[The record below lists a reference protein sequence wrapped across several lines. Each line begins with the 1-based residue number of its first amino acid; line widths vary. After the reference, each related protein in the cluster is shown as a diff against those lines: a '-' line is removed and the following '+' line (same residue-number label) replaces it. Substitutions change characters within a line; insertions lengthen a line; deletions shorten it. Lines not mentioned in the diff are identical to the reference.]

1 MEQNKLLEQLNR
13 FTRRKHTAQEVYMFD
28 VILCDNEVDR
38 DGECFTRKALETLCR
53 RFEGVTG
60 IFDHDPKGSQQTARI
75 FATELLEDLARRT
88 AYGAPYTY
96 LKACAYMIRTD
107 SNQDLIREIDGG
119 IKKEVSVSCAAKT
132 SRCSL
137 CGSTGACSHEKG
149 KVYAGKLCYRELD
162 DISDVYEWSFVAV
175 PAQVHAGV
183 TKQFGGSAGEE
194 DPVRK
199 ALQAQLDAHQQA
211 VALARQDAEKQIRR
225 LLAVT
230 HSKSAA
236 DAVMQGLK
244 SMSLPQLYDY
254 KEALSR
260 DFSGRCAA
268 QLQPEGD
275 APLDSFRM

>member
-1 MEQNKLLEQLNR
+1 MEQSKLLEQLNR

-38 DGECFTRKALETLCR
+38 DGECFTKQALETLCR

-60 IFDHDPKGSQQTARI
+60 IFDHDPKGSCQTARI
-75 FATELLEDLARRT
+75 FATELVEDPARRT
-88 AYGAPYTY
+88 AYGAAYTY

-132 SRCSL
+132 SRCSV
-137 CGSTGACSHEKG
+137 CGSTGACAHEKG
-149 KVYAGKLCYRELD
+149 KVYGGRLCYRELE

-183 TKQFGGSAGEE
+183 TKQYGASGGE

-199 ALQAQLDAHQQA
+199 ALQAQLNAQQQA
-211 VALARQDAEKQIRR
+211 VALARQDARKQIRQ
-225 LLAVT
+225 LLAAT

-236 DAVMQGLK
+236 EAVMQ
-244 SMSLPQLYDY
+244 SLEGMELARLYQY
-254 KEALSR
+254 KDALRR
-260 DFSGRCAA
+260 DFSRQCAA
-268 QLQPEGD
+268 QLQPGEH

>member
-1 MEQNKLLEQLNR
+1 MEQSKLLEQLNR

-38 DGECFTRKALETLCR
+38 DGECFTKQALETLCR

-60 IFDHDPKGSQQTARI
+60 IFDHDPKGSRQTARI
-75 FATELLEDLARRT
+75 FATELVEDPARRT
-88 AYGAPYTY
+88 AYGAAYTY
-96 LKACAYMIRTD
+96 LKACANMIRTD

-132 SRCSL
+132 SRCSV
-137 CGSTGACSHEKG
+137 CGSTGACAHEKG
-149 KVYAGKLCYRELD
+149 KVYGGRLCYRELE

-183 TKQFGGSAGEE
+183 TKQYGASGGE

-199 ALQAQLDAHQQA
+199 ALQAQLDAQQQA
-211 VALARQDAEKQIRR
+211 VSLARQDARKQIRQ
-225 LLAVT
+225 LLAAT

-236 DAVMQGLK
+236 EAVMQ
-244 SMSLPQLYDY
+244 SLEGMELARLYQY
-254 KEALSR
+254 KDALRR
-260 DFSGRCAA
+260 DFSRQCAA
-268 QLQPEGD
+268 QLQPGEH

>member
-1 MEQNKLLEQLNR
+1 MEQSKLLEQLNR

-38 DGECFTRKALETLCR
+38 DGECFTKQALETLCR

-60 IFDHDPKGSQQTARI
+60 IFDHDPKGSRQTARI
-75 FATELLEDLARRT
+75 FATELVEDPARRT
-88 AYGAPYTY
+88 AYGAAYTY

-132 SRCSL
+132 SRCSV
-137 CGSTGACSHEKG
+137 CGSTGACAHEKG
-149 KVYAGKLCYRELD
+149 KVYGGRLCYRELE

-183 TKQFGGSAGEE
+183 TKQYGASGGE

-199 ALQAQLDAHQQA
+199 ALRAQLDAQQQA
-211 VALARQDAEKQIRR
+211 VALARQDARKQIRQ
-225 LLAVT
+225 LLAAT

-236 DAVMQGLK
+236 EAVMQ
-244 SMSLPQLYDY
+244 SLEGMELARLYQY
-254 KEALSR
+254 KDALRR
-260 DFSGRCAA
+260 DFSRQCAA
-268 QLQPEGD
+268 QLQPGEH

>member
-1 MEQNKLLEQLNR
+1 MEQSKLLEQLNR

-38 DGECFTRKALETLCR
+38 DGECFTKQALETLCR

-60 IFDHDPKGSQQTARI
+60 IFDHDPKGSRQTARI
-75 FATELLEDLARRT
+75 FATELVEDPARRT
-88 AYGAPYTY
+88 AYGAAYTY

-132 SRCSL
+132 SRCSV
-137 CGSTGACSHEKG
+137 CGSTGACAHEKG
-149 KVYAGKLCYRELD
+149 KVYGGRLCYRELE

-175 PAQVHAGV
+175 PAQVYAGV
-183 TKQFGGSAGEE
+183 TKQYGASGGE

-199 ALQAQLDAHQQA
+199 ALQAQLDAQQQA
-211 VALARQDAEKQIRR
+211 VALARQDARKQIRQ
-225 LLAVT
+225 LLAAT
-230 HSKSAA
+230 HSKNAA
-236 DAVMQGLK
+236 EAVMQ
-244 SMSLPQLYDY
+244 SLEGMELARLYQY
-254 KEALSR
+254 KDALRR
-260 DFSGRCAA
+260 DFSRQCAA
-268 QLQPEGD
+268 QLQPGEH

>member
-1 MEQNKLLEQLNR
+1 MEQSKLLEQLNR

-38 DGECFTRKALETLCR
+38 DGECFTKQALETLCR

-60 IFDHDPKGSQQTARI
+60 IFDHDPKGSRQTARI
-75 FATELLEDLARRT
+75 FATELVEDPARRT
-88 AYGAPYTY
+88 AYGAAYTY

-132 SRCSL
+132 SRCSV
-137 CGSTGACSHEKG
+137 CGSTGACAHEMG
-149 KVYAGKLCYRELD
+149 KVYGGRLCYRELE

-183 TKQFGGSAGEE
+183 TKQYGASGGE

-199 ALQAQLDAHQQA
+199 ALQAQLDAQQQA
-211 VALARQDAEKQIRR
+211 VALARQDARKQIRQ
-225 LLAVT
+225 LLAAT

-236 DAVMQGLK
+236 EAVMQ
-244 SMSLPQLYDY
+244 SLEGMELARLYQY
-254 KEALSR
+254 KDALRR
-260 DFSGRCAA
+260 DFSRQCAA
-268 QLQPEGD
+268 QLQPGEH

>member
-1 MEQNKLLEQLNR
+1 MEQSKLLEQLNR

-38 DGECFTRKALETLCR
+38 DGECFTKQALETLCR

-60 IFDHDPKGSQQTARI
+60 IFDHDPKGSRQTARI
-75 FATELLEDLARRT
+75 FATELVEDPARRT
-88 AYGAPYTY
+88 AYGAAYTY

-132 SRCSL
+132 SRCSV
-137 CGSTGACSHEKG
+137 CGSTGACAHEKG
-149 KVYAGKLCYRELD
+149 KVYGGRLCYRELE

-183 TKQFGGSAGEE
+183 TKQYGASGGE

-199 ALQAQLDAHQQA
+199 ALQAQLNAQQQA
-211 VALARQDAEKQIRR
+211 VALARQDARKQIRQ
-225 LLAVT
+225 LLAAT

-236 DAVMQGLK
+236 EAVMQ
-244 SMSLPQLYDY
+244 SLEGMELARLYQY
-254 KEALSR
+254 KDALRR
-260 DFSGRCAA
+260 DFSRQCAA
-268 QLQPEGD
+268 QLQPEEH

>member
-1 MEQNKLLEQLNR
+1 
-13 FTRRKHTAQEVYMFD
+13 MFD

-38 DGECFTRKALETLCR
+38 DGECFTKQALETLCR

-60 IFDHDPKGSQQTARI
+60 IFDHDPKGSRQTARI
-75 FATELLEDLARRT
+75 FATELVEDPARRT
-88 AYGAPYTY
+88 AYGAAYTY

-132 SRCSL
+132 SRCSV
-137 CGSTGACSHEKG
+137 CGSTGACAHEKG
-149 KVYAGKLCYRELD
+149 KVYGGSLCYRELE

-183 TKQFGGSAGEE
+183 TKQYGASGGE

-199 ALQAQLDAHQQA
+199 ALQAQLDAQQQA
-211 VALARQDAEKQIRR
+211 VALARQDARKQIRQ
-225 LLAVT
+225 LLAAT

-236 DAVMQGLK
+236 EAVMQ
-244 SMSLPQLYDY
+244 SLEGMELARLYQY
-254 KEALSR
+254 KDALRR
-260 DFSGRCAA
+260 DFSRQCAA
-268 QLQPEGD
+268 QLQPGEH

>member
-1 MEQNKLLEQLNR
+1 MEQSKLLEQLNR

-38 DGECFTRKALETLCR
+38 DGECFTKQALETLCR

-60 IFDHDPKGSQQTARI
+60 IFDHDPKSSRQTARI
-75 FATELLEDLARRT
+75 FATELVEDPARRT
-88 AYGAPYTY
+88 AYGAAYTY

-132 SRCSL
+132 SRCSV
-137 CGSTGACSHEKG
+137 CGSTGACAHEKG
-149 KVYAGKLCYRELD
+149 KVYGGRLCYRELE

-183 TKQFGGSAGEE
+183 TKQYGASGGE

-199 ALQAQLDAHQQA
+199 ALQAQLDAQQQA
-211 VALARQDAEKQIRR
+211 VALARQDARKQIRQ

-236 DAVMQGLK
+236 EAVMQ
-244 SMSLPQLYDY
+244 SLEGMELARLYQY
-254 KEALSR
+254 KDALRR
-260 DFSGRCAA
+260 DFSRQCAA
-268 QLQPEGD
+268 QLQPGEH

>member
-1 MEQNKLLEQLNR
+1 MEQSKLLEQLNR

-38 DGECFTRKALETLCR
+38 DGECFTKQALETLCR

-60 IFDHDPKGSQQTARI
+60 IFDHDPKGSRQTARI
-75 FATELLEDLARRT
+75 FATELVEDPARRT
-88 AYGAPYTY
+88 AYGAAYTY

-132 SRCSL
+132 SRCSV
-137 CGSTGACSHEKG
+137 CGSTGACVHEKG
-149 KVYAGKLCYRELD
+149 KVYGGRLCYRELE

-183 TKQFGGSAGEE
+183 TKQYGASGGE

-199 ALQAQLDAHQQA
+199 ALQAQLDAQQQA
-211 VALARQDAEKQIRR
+211 VALARQDARKQIRQ
-225 LLAVT
+225 LLAAT

-236 DAVMQGLK
+236 EAVMQ
-244 SMSLPQLYDY
+244 SLEGMELARLYQY
-254 KEALSR
+254 KDALRR
-260 DFSGRCAA
+260 DFSRQCAA
-268 QLQPEGD
+268 QLQPGEH

>member
-1 MEQNKLLEQLNR
+1 MEQSKLLEQLNR

-38 DGECFTRKALETLCR
+38 DGECFTKQALETLCR
-53 RFEGVTG
+53 RVEGVTG
-60 IFDHDPKGSQQTARI
+60 IFDHDPKGSRQTARI
-75 FATELLEDLARRT
+75 FATELVEDPARRT
-88 AYGAPYTY
+88 AYGAAYTY

-132 SRCSL
+132 SRCSV
-137 CGSTGACSHEKG
+137 CGSTGACAHEKG
-149 KVYAGKLCYRELD
+149 KVYGGRLCYRELE

-183 TKQFGGSAGEE
+183 TKQYGASGGE

-199 ALQAQLDAHQQA
+199 ALQAQLNAQQQA
-211 VALARQDAEKQIRR
+211 VALARQDARKQIRQ
-225 LLAVT
+225 LLAAT

-236 DAVMQGLK
+236 EAVMQ
-244 SMSLPQLYDY
+244 SLEGMELARLYQY
-254 KEALSR
+254 KDALRR
-260 DFSGRCAA
+260 DFSRQCAA
-268 QLQPEGD
+268 QLQPGEH

>member
-1 MEQNKLLEQLNR
+1 MEQSKLLEQLNR

-38 DGECFTRKALETLCR
+38 DGECFTKQALETLCR

-60 IFDHDPKGSQQTARI
+60 IFDHDPKGSRQTARI
-75 FATELLEDLARRT
+75 FATELVEDPARRT
-88 AYGAPYTY
+88 AYGAAYTY

-132 SRCSL
+132 SRCSV
-137 CGSTGACSHEKG
+137 CGSTGACAHEKG
-149 KVYAGKLCYRELD
+149 KVYGGRLCYRELE

-183 TKQFGGSAGEE
+183 TKQYGASGGE

-199 ALQAQLDAHQQA
+199 ALQAQLDKLRGTA
-211 VALARQDAEKQIRR
+211 QDDPLCLPWVKE
-225 LLAVT
+225 LLASGQLAELDRPTV
-230 HSKSAA
+230 AA
-236 DAVMQGLK
+236 AIREIRVYEGNRMEIDYL
-244 SMSLPQLYDY
+244 LPESYR
-254 KEALSR
+254 ALLER
-260 DFSGRCAA
+260 
-268 QLQPEGD
+268 
-275 APLDSFRM
+275 

>member
-1 MEQNKLLEQLNR
+1 MEQSKLLEQLNR

-38 DGECFTRKALETLCR
+38 DGECFTKQALETLCR

-60 IFDHDPKGSQQTARI
+60 IFDHDPKGSRQTARI
-75 FATELLEDLARRT
+75 FATELVEDPARQT
-88 AYGAPYTY
+88 AYGAAYTY

-132 SRCSL
+132 SRCSV
-137 CGSTGACSHEKG
+137 CGSTGACAHEKG
-149 KVYAGKLCYRELD
+149 KVYGGRLCYRELE

-183 TKQFGGSAGEE
+183 TKQYGASGGE

-199 ALQAQLDAHQQA
+199 ALQAQLDAQQQA
-211 VALARQDAEKQIRR
+211 VALARQDARKQIRQ
-225 LLAVT
+225 LLAAT

-236 DAVMQGLK
+236 EAVMQ
-244 SMSLPQLYDY
+244 SLEGMELARLYQY
-254 KEALSR
+254 KDALRR
-260 DFSGRCAA
+260 DFSRQCAA
-268 QLQPEGD
+268 QLQPGEH

>member
-1 MEQNKLLEQLNR
+1 MEQSKLLEQLNR

-38 DGECFTRKALETLCR
+38 DGECFTKQALETLCR

-60 IFDHDPKGSQQTARI
+60 IFDHDPKGSRQTARI
-75 FATELLEDLARRT
+75 FATELVEDPARRT
-88 AYGAPYTY
+88 AYGAAYTY

-132 SRCSL
+132 SRCSV
-137 CGSTGACSHEKG
+137 CGSTGACAHEKG
-149 KVYAGKLCYRELD
+149 KVYGGRLCYRDLE

-183 TKQFGGSAGEE
+183 TKQYGASGGE

-199 ALQAQLDAHQQA
+199 ALQAQLDAQQQA
-211 VALARQDAEKQIRR
+211 VALARQDARKQIRQ
-225 LLAVT
+225 LLAAT

-236 DAVMQGLK
+236 EAVMQ
-244 SMSLPQLYDY
+244 SLEGMELARLYQY
-254 KEALSR
+254 KDALRR
-260 DFSGRCAA
+260 DFSRQCAA
-268 QLQPEGD
+268 QLQPGEH

>member
-1 MEQNKLLEQLNR
+1 MEQSKLLEQLNR

-38 DGECFTRKALETLCR
+38 DGECFTKQALETLCR

-60 IFDHDPKGSQQTARI
+60 IFDHDPKGSRQTARI
-75 FATELLEDLARRT
+75 FATELVEDPARRT
-88 AYGAPYTY
+88 AYGAAYTY

-132 SRCSL
+132 SRCSV
-137 CGSTGACSHEKG
+137 CGSTGACAHEKG
-149 KVYAGKLCYRELD
+149 KVYGGRLCYRELE

-183 TKQFGGSAGEE
+183 TKQYGASGGE

-199 ALQAQLDAHQQA
+199 ALQAQLDAQQQA
-211 VALARQDAEKQIRR
+211 VALARQDARKQIRQ
-225 LLAVT
+225 LLAAT

-236 DAVMQGLK
+236 EAVMQ
-244 SMSLPQLYDY
+244 SLEGVELARLYQY
-254 KEALSR
+254 KDALRR
-260 DFSGRCAA
+260 DFSRQCAA
-268 QLQPEGD
+268 QLQPGEH

>member
-1 MEQNKLLEQLNR
+1 MEQSKLLEQLNR

-38 DGECFTRKALETLCR
+38 DGECFTKQALETLCR

-60 IFDHDPKGSQQTARI
+60 IFDHDPKGSRQTARI
-75 FATELLEDLARRT
+75 FATELVEDPARRT
-88 AYGAPYTY
+88 AYGAAYTY

-132 SRCSL
+132 SRCSV
-137 CGSTGACSHEKG
+137 CGSTGACAHEKG
-149 KVYAGKLCYRELD
+149 KGYGGRLCYRELE

-183 TKQFGGSAGEE
+183 TKQYGASGGE

-199 ALQAQLDAHQQA
+199 ALQAQLDAQQQA
-211 VALARQDAEKQIRR
+211 VALARQDARKQIRQ
-225 LLAVT
+225 LLAAT

-236 DAVMQGLK
+236 EAVMQ
-244 SMSLPQLYDY
+244 SLEGMELARLYQY
-254 KEALSR
+254 KDALRR
-260 DFSGRCAA
+260 DFSRQCAA
-268 QLQPEGD
+268 QLQPGEH

>member
-1 MEQNKLLEQLNR
+1 MEQSKLLEQLNR

-38 DGECFTRKALETLCR
+38 DGECFTKQALETLCC

-60 IFDHDPKGSQQTARI
+60 IFDHDPKGSRQTARI
-75 FATELLEDLARRT
+75 FATELVEDPARRT
-88 AYGAPYTY
+88 AYGAAYTY

-132 SRCSL
+132 SRCSI
-137 CGSTGACSHEKG
+137 CGSTGACAHEKG
-149 KVYAGKLCYRELD
+149 KVYGGRLCYRELE

-183 TKQFGGSAGEE
+183 TKQYGASGGE

-199 ALQAQLDAHQQA
+199 ALQAQLDAQQQA
-211 VALARQDAEKQIRR
+211 VALARQDARKQIRQ
-225 LLAVT
+225 LLAAT
-230 HSKSAA
+230 HSKGAA
-236 DAVMQGLK
+236 EAVMQ
-244 SMSLPQLYDY
+244 SLEGMELARLYQY
-254 KEALSR
+254 KDALRR
-260 DFSGRCAA
+260 DFSRQCAA
-268 QLQPEGD
+268 QLQPGEH

>member
-1 MEQNKLLEQLNR
+1 MEQSKLLEQLNR

-38 DGECFTRKALETLCR
+38 DGECFTKQALETLCR

-60 IFDHDPKGSQQTARI
+60 IFDHDPKGSRQTARI
-75 FATELLEDLARRT
+75 FATELVEDPARRT
-88 AYGAPYTY
+88 AYGAAYTY

-132 SRCSL
+132 SRCSV
-137 CGSTGACSHEKG
+137 CGSTGACAHEKG
-149 KVYAGKLCYRELD
+149 KVYGGRLCYRELE

-183 TKQFGGSAGEE
+183 TKQYGASGGE

-199 ALQAQLDAHQQA
+199 ALQAQLDAQQQA
-211 VALARQDAEKQIRR
+211 VALARQDARKQIRQ
-225 LLAVT
+225 LLAAT

-236 DAVMQGLK
+236 EAVMQ
-244 SMSLPQLYDY
+244 SLEGMELARLYQY
-254 KEALSR
+254 KGALRR
-260 DFSGRCAA
+260 DFSRQCAA
-268 QLQPEGD
+268 QLQPGEH

>member
-1 MEQNKLLEQLNR
+1 MEQSKLLEQLNR

-38 DGECFTRKALETLCR
+38 DGECFTKQALETLCR

-60 IFDHDPKGSQQTARI
+60 IFDHDPKGSRQTARI
-75 FATELLEDLARRT
+75 IATELVEDPARRT
-88 AYGAPYTY
+88 AYGAAYTY

-132 SRCSL
+132 SRCSV
-137 CGSTGACSHEKG
+137 CGSTGACAHEKG
-149 KVYAGKLCYRELD
+149 KVYGGRLCYRELE

-183 TKQFGGSAGEE
+183 TKQYGASGGE

-199 ALQAQLDAHQQA
+199 ALQAQLDAQQQA
-211 VALARQDAEKQIRR
+211 VALARQDARKQIRQ
-225 LLAVT
+225 LLAAT

-236 DAVMQGLK
+236 EAVMQ
-244 SMSLPQLYDY
+244 SLEGMELARLYQY
-254 KEALSR
+254 KDALRR
-260 DFSGRCAA
+260 DFSRQCAA
-268 QLQPEGD
+268 QLQPGEH

>member
-1 MEQNKLLEQLNR
+1 MEQSKLLEQLNR

-38 DGECFTRKALETLCR
+38 DGECFTKQALETLCR

-60 IFDHDPKGSQQTARI
+60 IFDHDPKGSRQTARI
-75 FATELLEDLARRT
+75 FATELVEDPARRT
-88 AYGAPYTY
+88 AYGAAYTY

-132 SRCSL
+132 SRCSV
-137 CGSTGACSHEKG
+137 CGSTGACAHEKG
-149 KVYAGKLCYRELD
+149 KVYGGRLCYRELE

-183 TKQFGGSAGEE
+183 TKQYGASGGE

-199 ALQAQLDAHQQA
+199 ALQAQLDAQQQA
-211 VALARQDAEKQIRR
+211 VALARQDAREQIRQ
-225 LLAVT
+225 LLAAT

-236 DAVMQGLK
+236 EAVMQ
-244 SMSLPQLYDY
+244 SLEGMELARLYQY
-254 KEALSR
+254 KDALRR
-260 DFSGRCAA
+260 DFSRQCAA
-268 QLQPEGD
+268 QLQPGEH

>member
-1 MEQNKLLEQLNR
+1 MEQSKLLEQLNR

-28 VILCDNEVDR
+28 VILCDKEVDR
-38 DGECFTRKALETLCR
+38 DGECFTKQALETLCR

-60 IFDHDPKGSQQTARI
+60 IFDHDPKGSRQTARI
-75 FATELLEDLARRT
+75 FATELVEDPARRT
-88 AYGAPYTY
+88 AYGATYTY

-132 SRCSL
+132 SRCSV
-137 CGSTGACSHEKG
+137 CGSTGACAHEKG
-149 KVYAGKLCYRELD
+149 KVYGGRLCYRELE

-183 TKQFGGSAGEE
+183 TKQYGASGGE

-199 ALQAQLDAHQQA
+199 ALQAQLDAQQQA
-211 VALARQDAEKQIRR
+211 VALARQDARKQIRQ
-225 LLAVT
+225 LLAAT

-236 DAVMQGLK
+236 EAVMQ
-244 SMSLPQLYDY
+244 SLEGMELARLYQY
-254 KEALSR
+254 KDALRR
-260 DFSGRCAA
+260 DFSRQCAA
-268 QLQPEGD
+268 QLQPGEH

>member
-1 MEQNKLLEQLNR
+1 MEQSKLLEQLNR

-38 DGECFTRKALETLCR
+38 DGECFTKQALETLCR

-60 IFDHDPKGSQQTARI
+60 IFDHDPKGSRQTARI
-75 FATELLEDLARRT
+75 FATELVEDPARRT
-88 AYGAPYTY
+88 AYGAAYTY

-132 SRCSL
+132 SRCSV
-137 CGSTGACSHEKG
+137 CGSTGAGAHEQG
-149 KVYAGKLCYRELD
+149 KVYGGRLCYRELE

-183 TKQFGGSAGEE
+183 TKQYGASGGE

-199 ALQAQLDAHQQA
+199 ALQAQLDAQQQA
-211 VALARQDAEKQIRR
+211 VALARQDARKQIRQ
-225 LLAVT
+225 LLATT

-236 DAVMQGLK
+236 EAVMQ
-244 SMSLPQLYDY
+244 SLEGMELARLYQY
-254 KEALSR
+254 KDALRR
-260 DFSGRCAA
+260 DFSRQCAA
-268 QLQPEGD
+268 QLQPGEH

>member
-1 MEQNKLLEQLNR
+1 MEQSKLLEQLNR

-38 DGECFTRKALETLCR
+38 DGECFTKQALETLCR

-60 IFDHDPKGSQQTARI
+60 IFDHDPKGSRQTARI
-75 FATELLEDLARRT
+75 FATELVEDPARRT
-88 AYGAPYTY
+88 AYGAAYTY

-132 SRCSL
+132 SRCSV
-137 CGSTGACSHEKG
+137 CGSTGACAHEKG
-149 KVYAGKLCYRELD
+149 KVYGGRLCYRELE

-183 TKQFGGSAGEE
+183 TKQYGASGGE

-199 ALQAQLDAHQQA
+199 ALQAQLDAQQQA
-211 VALARQDAEKQIRR
+211 VALARQDARKQIRQ
-225 LLAVT
+225 LLAAT
-230 HSKSAA
+230 HSKRAA
-236 DAVMQGLK
+236 EAVMQ
-244 SMSLPQLYDY
+244 SLEGMELARLYQY
-254 KEALSR
+254 KDALRR
-260 DFSGRCAA
+260 DFSRQCAA
-268 QLQPEGD
+268 QLQPGEH

>member
-1 MEQNKLLEQLNR
+1 MEQSKLLEQLNR

-38 DGECFTRKALETLCR
+38 DGECFTKQALETLCR

-60 IFDHDPKGSQQTARI
+60 IFDHDPKGSRQTARI
-75 FATELLEDLARRT
+75 FATELVEDPARRT
-88 AYGAPYTY
+88 AYGAAYTY

-132 SRCSL
+132 SRCSV
-137 CGSTGACSHEKG
+137 CGSTGACAHEKG
-149 KVYAGKLCYRELD
+149 RVYGGRLCYRELE

-183 TKQFGGSAGEE
+183 TKQYGAPGDE

-199 ALQAQLDAHQQA
+199 ALQAQLDAQQQA
-211 VALARQDAEKQIRR
+211 VALARQDARKQIRQ
-225 LLAVT
+225 LLAAT

-236 DAVMQGLK
+236 EAVMQ
-244 SMSLPQLYDY
+244 SLEGMELARLYQY
-254 KEALSR
+254 KDALRR
-260 DFSGRCAA
+260 DFSQQCAA
-268 QLQPEGD
+268 QLQPGEH

>member
-1 MEQNKLLEQLNR
+1 MEQSKLLEQLNR

-38 DGECFTRKALETLCR
+38 DGECFTKQALETLCR

-60 IFDHDPKGSQQTARI
+60 IFDHDPKSSRQTARI
-75 FATELLEDLARRT
+75 FATELVEDPARRT
-88 AYGAPYTY
+88 AYGAAYTY

-132 SRCSL
+132 SRCSV
-137 CGSTGACSHEKG
+137 CGSTGACAHEKG
-149 KVYAGKLCYRELD
+149 K
-162 DISDVYEWSFVAV
+162 VYEWSFVAV

-183 TKQFGGSAGEE
+183 TKQYGASGGE

-199 ALQAQLDAHQQA
+199 ALQAQLDAQQQA
-211 VALARQDAEKQIRR
+211 VALARQDARKQIRQ

-236 DAVMQGLK
+236 EAVMQ
-244 SMSLPQLYDY
+244 SLEGMELARLYQY
-254 KEALSR
+254 KDALRR
-260 DFSGRCAA
+260 DFSRQCAA
-268 QLQPEGD
+268 QLQPGEH

>member
-1 MEQNKLLEQLNR
+1 MEQSKLLEQLNR

-38 DGECFTRKALETLCR
+38 DGECFTKQALETLCR

-60 IFDHDPKGSQQTARI
+60 IFDHDPKGSRQTARI
-75 FATELLEDLARRT
+75 FATELVEDPARRT
-88 AYGAPYTY
+88 AYGAAYTY

-132 SRCSL
+132 SRCSV
-137 CGSTGACSHEKG
+137 CGSTGACAHEKG
-149 KVYAGKLCYRELD
+149 KVYGGRLCYRELE

-183 TKQFGGSAGEE
+183 TKQYGASGGE

-211 VALARQDAEKQIRR
+211 VALARQDARKQIRQ
-225 LLAVT
+225 LLAAT

-236 DAVMQGLK
+236 EAVMQ
-244 SMSLPQLYDY
+244 SLEGMELARLYQY
-254 KEALSR
+254 KDALRR
-260 DFSGRCAA
+260 DFSRQCAA
-268 QLQPEGD
+268 QLQPGEH

>member
-1 MEQNKLLEQLNR
+1 MEQSKLLEQLNR

-38 DGECFTRKALETLCR
+38 DGECFTKQALETLCR

-60 IFDHDPKGSQQTARI
+60 IFDHDPKGSRQTARI
-75 FATELLEDLARRT
+75 FATELVEDPARRT
-88 AYGAPYTY
+88 AYGAAYTY

-132 SRCSL
+132 SRCSV
-137 CGSTGACSHEKG
+137 CGSTGACAHEKG
-149 KVYAGKLCYRELD
+149 KVYGGRLCYRELE

-183 TKQFGGSAGEE
+183 TKQYGVSGGE

-199 ALQAQLDAHQQA
+199 ALQAQLDAQQQA
-211 VALARQDAEKQIRR
+211 VALARQDARKQIRQ
-225 LLAVT
+225 LLAAT

-236 DAVMQGLK
+236 EAVMQ
-244 SMSLPQLYDY
+244 SLEGMELARLYQY
-254 KEALSR
+254 KDALRR
-260 DFSGRCAA
+260 DFSRQCAA
-268 QLQPEGD
+268 QLQPGEH

>member
-1 MEQNKLLEQLNR
+1 MEQSKLLEQLNR

-38 DGECFTRKALETLCR
+38 DGECFTKQALETLCR

-60 IFDHDPKGSQQTARI
+60 IFDHDPKGSRQTARI
-75 FATELLEDLARRT
+75 FATELVEDPARRT
-88 AYGAPYTY
+88 AYGAAYTY

-132 SRCSL
+132 SRCSV
-137 CGSTGACSHEKG
+137 CGSTGACAHEKG
-149 KVYAGKLCYRELD
+149 KVYGGRLCYRELE
-162 DISDVYEWSFVAV
+162 DISDVYEWSFVAL

-183 TKQFGGSAGEE
+183 TKQYGASGGE

-199 ALQAQLDAHQQA
+199 ALQAQLDAQQQA
-211 VALARQDAEKQIRR
+211 VALARQDARKQIRQ
-225 LLAVT
+225 LLAAT

-236 DAVMQGLK
+236 EAVMQ
-244 SMSLPQLYDY
+244 SLEGMELARLYQY
-254 KEALSR
+254 KDALRR
-260 DFSGRCAA
+260 DFSRQCAA
-268 QLQPEGD
+268 QLQPGEH

>member
-1 MEQNKLLEQLNR
+1 MEQSKLLEQLNR

-38 DGECFTRKALETLCR
+38 DGECFTKQALETLCR

-60 IFDHDPKGSQQTARI
+60 IFDHDPKGSRQTARI
-75 FATELLEDLARRT
+75 FATELVEDPARRT
-88 AYGAPYTY
+88 AYGAAYTY

-132 SRCSL
+132 SRCSI
-137 CGSTGACSHEKG
+137 CGSTGACAHEKG
-149 KVYAGKLCYRELD
+149 KVYGGRLCYRELE

-183 TKQFGGSAGEE
+183 TKQYGASGGE

-199 ALQAQLDAHQQA
+199 ALQAQLDAQQQA
-211 VALARQDAEKQIRR
+211 VALARQDARKQIRQ
-225 LLAVT
+225 LLAAT

-236 DAVMQGLK
+236 EAVMQ
-244 SMSLPQLYDY
+244 SLEGMELARLYQY
-254 KEALSR
+254 KDALRR
-260 DFSGRCAA
+260 DFSRQCAA
-268 QLQPEGD
+268 QLQPGEH

>member
-1 MEQNKLLEQLNR
+1 MEQSKLLEQLNR

-38 DGECFTRKALETLCR
+38 DGECFTKQALETLCC

-60 IFDHDPKGSQQTARI
+60 IFDHDPKGSRQTARI
-75 FATELLEDLARRT
+75 FATELVEDPARRT
-88 AYGAPYTY
+88 AYGAAYTY

-132 SRCSL
+132 SRCSV
-137 CGSTGACSHEKG
+137 CGSTGACAHEKG
-149 KVYAGKLCYRELD
+149 KVYGGRLCYRELE

-183 TKQFGGSAGEE
+183 TKQYGASGGE

-199 ALQAQLDAHQQA
+199 ALQAQLDAQQQA
-211 VALARQDAEKQIRR
+211 VALARQDARKQIRQ
-225 LLAVT
+225 LLAAT

-236 DAVMQGLK
+236 EAVMQ
-244 SMSLPQLYDY
+244 SLEGMELARLYQY
-254 KEALSR
+254 KDALRR
-260 DFSGRCAA
+260 DFSRQCAA
-268 QLQPEGD
+268 QLQPGEH

>member
-1 MEQNKLLEQLNR
+1 MEQSKLLEQLNR
-13 FTRRKHTAQEVYMFD
+13 FTRRKHTAQEGYLID
-28 VILCDNEVDR
+28 VILCDNAVDR
-38 DGECFTRKALETLCR
+38 DGECFTKQALETLCR

-60 IFDHDPKGSQQTARI
+60 IFDHDPKGSRQTARI
-75 FATELLEDLARRT
+75 FATELVEDPARRT
-88 AYGAPYTY
+88 AYGAAYTY

-132 SRCSL
+132 SRCSV
-137 CGSTGACSHEKG
+137 CGSTGACAHEKG
-149 KVYAGKLCYRELD
+149 KVYGGRLCYRELE

-183 TKQFGGSAGEE
+183 TKQYGASGGE

-199 ALQAQLDAHQQA
+199 ALQAQLDAQQQA
-211 VALARQDAEKQIRR
+211 VALARQDARKQIRQ
-225 LLAVT
+225 LLAAT

-236 DAVMQGLK
+236 EAVMQ
-244 SMSLPQLYDY
+244 SLEGMELARLYQY
-254 KEALSR
+254 KDALRR
-260 DFSGRCAA
+260 DFSRQCAA
-268 QLQPEGD
+268 QLQPGEH

>member
-1 MEQNKLLEQLNR
+1 MEQSKLLEQLNR

-38 DGECFTRKALETLCR
+38 DGECFTKQALETLCR

-60 IFDHDPKGSQQTARI
+60 IFDHDPKGSRQTARI
-75 FATELLEDLARRT
+75 FATELVEDPARRT
-88 AYGAPYTY
+88 AYGAAYTY

-132 SRCSL
+132 SRCSV
-137 CGSTGACSHEKG
+137 CGSTGACAHEKG
-149 KVYAGKLCYRELD
+149 KVYGGRLCYRELE

-183 TKQFGGSAGEE
+183 TKQYGASGGE
-194 DPVRK
+194 DLVRK
-199 ALQAQLDAHQQA
+199 ALQAQLDAQQQA
-211 VALARQDAEKQIRR
+211 VALARQDARKQIRQ
-225 LLAVT
+225 LLAAT

-236 DAVMQGLK
+236 EAVMQ
-244 SMSLPQLYDY
+244 SLEGMELARLYQY
-254 KEALSR
+254 KDALRR
-260 DFSGRCAA
+260 DFSRQCAA
-268 QLQPEGD
+268 QLQPGEH

>member
-1 MEQNKLLEQLNR
+1 MEQSKLLEQLNR

-38 DGECFTRKALETLCR
+38 DGECFTKQALETLCR

-60 IFDHDPKGSQQTARI
+60 IFDHDPKGSRQTARI
-75 FATELLEDLARRT
+75 FATELVEDPARRT
-88 AYGAPYTY
+88 AYGAAYTY

-132 SRCSL
+132 SRCSV
-137 CGSTGACSHEKG
+137 CGSTGACAHEKG
-149 KVYAGKLCYRELD
+149 KVYGGRLCYRELE

-183 TKQFGGSAGEE
+183 TKQYGASGGE

-199 ALQAQLDAHQQA
+199 ALQAQLDAQQQA
-211 VALARQDAEKQIRR
+211 VALARKDARKQIRQ
-225 LLAVT
+225 LLAAT

-236 DAVMQGLK
+236 EAVMQ
-244 SMSLPQLYDY
+244 SLEGMELARLYQY
-254 KEALSR
+254 KDALRR
-260 DFSGRCAA
+260 DFSRQCAA
-268 QLQPEGD
+268 QLQPGEH

>member
-1 MEQNKLLEQLNR
+1 MEQSKLLEQLNR

-38 DGECFTRKALETLCR
+38 DGECFTKQALETLCR

-60 IFDHDPKGSQQTARI
+60 IFDHDPKGSRQTARI
-75 FATELLEDLARRT
+75 FATELVEDPARRT
-88 AYGAPYTY
+88 AYGAAYTY

-132 SRCSL
+132 SRCSV
-137 CGSTGACSHEKG
+137 CGSTGACAHEKG
-149 KVYAGKLCYRELD
+149 KVYGGRLCYRELE

-183 TKQFGGSAGEE
+183 TKQYGASGGE

-199 ALQAQLDAHQQA
+199 ALQAQLDAQQQA
-211 VALARQDAEKQIRR
+211 VALARQDARKQIRQ
-225 LLAVT
+225 LLAAT
-230 HSKSAA
+230 HSKNAA
-236 DAVMQGLK
+236 EAVMQ
-244 SMSLPQLYDY
+244 SLEGMELARLYQY
-254 KEALSR
+254 KDALRR
-260 DFSGRCAA
+260 DFSRQCAA
-268 QLQPEGD
+268 QLQPGEH

>member
-1 MEQNKLLEQLNR
+1 MEQSKLLEQLNR

-38 DGECFTRKALETLCR
+38 DGECFTKQALETLCR

-60 IFDHDPKGSQQTARI
+60 IFDHDPKGSRQTARI
-75 FATELLEDLARRT
+75 FATELVEDPARRT
-88 AYGAPYTY
+88 AYGAAYTY

-132 SRCSL
+132 SRCSV
-137 CGSTGACSHEKG
+137 CGSTGACAHEKG
-149 KVYAGKLCYRELD
+149 KVYGGRLCYRELE

-183 TKQFGGSAGEE
+183 TKQYGASGGE

-199 ALQAQLDAHQQA
+199 ALHAQLDAQQQA
-211 VALARQDAEKQIRR
+211 VALARQDARKQIRQ
-225 LLAVT
+225 LLAAT
-230 HSKSAA
+230 HSKNAA
-236 DAVMQGLK
+236 EAVMQ
-244 SMSLPQLYDY
+244 SLEGMELARLYQY
-254 KEALSR
+254 KDALRR
-260 DFSGRCAA
+260 DFSRQCAA
-268 QLQPEGD
+268 QLQPGEH